1 MRIEANHTLSWGPIV
16 KIRLL
21 LFTMRFNLL
30 STLIN
35 IITTTEFHL
44 TTEYGFDGLPGAA
57 AAGSILCES
66 YMKNFQGFSFTVKE
80 I

>member
-35 IITTTEFHL
+35 TTEFHL

-57 AAGSILCES
+57 GAGSILCAS
-66 YMKNFQGFSFTVKE
+66 YMKNFKAFSFTVKE